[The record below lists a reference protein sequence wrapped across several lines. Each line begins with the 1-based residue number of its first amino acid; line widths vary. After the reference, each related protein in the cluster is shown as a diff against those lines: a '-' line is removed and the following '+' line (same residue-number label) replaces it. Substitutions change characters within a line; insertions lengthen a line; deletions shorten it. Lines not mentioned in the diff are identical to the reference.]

1 MTQSGG
7 KPKPITGRHFLIG
20 IVVFFLVIFV
30 ANGFL
35 LYFALTSWSG
45 VEAASSYEAGPGFNK
60 EVGAARTQAALRWQ
74 VDATAD
80 RAADGTTTIRLIA
93 KDASAVALRGLD
105 FAGRLSRPIKRAD
118 DRSFKLAETGAG
130 VYTTTI
136 DGVAAGQWDLIVEA
150 HDRDDRV
157 YRSRNRVVFSE

>member
-1 MTQSGG
+1 MTDTGG
-7 KPKPITGRHFLIG
+7 KPITGRHFLFG
-20 IVVFFLVIFV
+20 IIAFFALIFV
-30 ANGFL
+30 ANGIL

-45 VEAASSYEAGPGFNK
+45 LEVESSYEAGRSFNK
-60 EVGAARTQAALRWQ
+60 EVDAARAQAALGWQ

-80 RAADGTTTIRLIA
+80 RAADGTATIRLVA
-93 KDASAVALRGLD
+93 KDANAVALSGLD
-105 FAGRLSRPIKRAD
+105 FAGRLSRPTMRAD
-118 DRSFKLAETGAG
+118 DKSFKLAETGAG

-157 YRSRNRVVFSE
+157 YRSRNRLVFNE